1 MNKEK
6 LLKFVRTI
14 QKKTYAKEH
23 MAPLIILEHGILDLM
38 HLLEDKD
45 QDTQQLATRVLTAVY
60 NYNGYYGK
68 PNPNTSFIKT
78 KADSEAINLPFLLD
92 ALGIQDN
99 CKDSFIA
106 FLTAV
111 IVYTVVFRL
120 DDKIIPK
127 ENLVQFYEDLIDKEG
142 LQFIVSDRVVQD
154 LRPGKTALD
163 AMSTTLGGIIHPAIL
178 KAIVGLEQ
186 NVRGNTGAHEV
197 IPTYGYFTKSGIEV
211 LYVTDV
217 LLEQAGFR
225 RKDEE

>member
-14 QKKTYAKEH
+14 QKKTYAKDH

-68 PNPNTSFIKT
+68 PNPETSFIKT
-78 KADSEAINLPFLLD
+78 KADSEAINLPFLLET
-92 ALGIQDN
+92 LGIQDN

-106 FLTAV
+106 FLTAI
-111 IVYTVVFRL
+111 IVYTAVFRL

-127 ENLVQFYEDLIDKEG
+127 ENLIQFYEDLIDKEG
-142 LQFIVSDRVVQD
+142 LQFIVSDRVVKD
-154 LRPGKTALD
+154 LKPGVTALE
-163 AMSTTLGGIIHPAIL
+163 AMSKTIGGIIHPAIINAL
-178 KAIVGLEQ
+178 GSLEQ
-186 NVRGNTGAHEV
+186 NVRNNTKASMV
-197 IPTYGYFTKSGIEV
+197 IPSYGYFTKTGIEI
-211 LYVTDV
+211 LYVTDS

>member
-14 QKKTYAKEH
+14 QKKTYAKDH

-68 PNPNTSFIKT
+68 PNPDTSFIKT
-78 KADSEAINLPFLLD
+78 KADSEAISLPFLLET
-92 ALGIQDN
+92 LGIQDN

-111 IVYTVVFRL
+111 IVYTAVFRL

-127 ENLVQFYEDLIDKEG
+127 ENLIQFYEDLIDKEG
-142 LQFIVSDRVVQD
+142 LQFIVSDRVVKD
-154 LRPGKTALD
+154 LKPGVTALE
-163 AMSTTLGGIIHPAIL
+163 AMSKTIGGIIHPAIINAL
-178 KAIVGLEQ
+178 RSLEQ
-186 NVRGNTGAHEV
+186 NVRNNTKASVV
-197 IPTYGYFTKSGIEV
+197 IPSYGYFTRTGIEI
-211 LYVTDV
+211 LYVTDS

>member
-45 QDTQQLATRVLTAVY
+45 QDTRQLATRVLTAVY

-68 PNPNTSFIKT
+68 PNPETNFIKT

-92 ALGIQDN
+92 ALGIHDN
-99 CKDSFIA
+99 YKDSFIA

-120 DDKIIPK
+120 DNKIIPK

-142 LQFIVSDRVVQD
+142 LQFIVSDRVVKD
-154 LRPGKTALD
+154 LKPGKTALD

-186 NVRGNTGAHEV
+186 NVRENTGAHEV

-225 RKDEE
+225 KRDEE

>member
-68 PNPNTSFIKT
+68 PNPNTSFVKT

-106 FLTAV
+106 FLTA
-111 IVYTVVFRL
+111 IMVYTVVFRL

-142 LQFIVSDRVVQD
+142 LQFIVSDRVVKD
-154 LRPGKTALD
+154 LKPGKTALE
-163 AMSTTLGGIIHPAIL
+163 AMSKTLGGIIHPAIL
-178 KAIVGLEQ
+178 KAIPSLEQ
-186 NVRGNTGAHEV
+186 NVKGNTGANEI
-197 IPTYGYFTKSGIEV
+197 IPAYGYFTKSGIEV
-211 LYVTDV
+211 LYVTNV

-225 RKDEE
+225 KRDEE

>member
-6 LLKFVRTI
+6 LLKFVKTI

-38 HLLEDKD
+38 HLLEDKE
-45 QDTQQLATRVLTAVY
+45 QDTKQLATRVLTAVY

-68 PNPNTSFIKT
+68 PNPDTNFIKT

-106 FLTAV
+106 FLTA
-111 IVYTVVFRL
+111 IMVYTVVFNL
-120 DDKIIPK
+120 DDKVIPK

-142 LQFIVSDRVVQD
+142 LQFIVSDRVVKD
-154 LRPGKTALD
+154 LKPGVTALE
-163 AMSTTLGGIIHPAIL
+163 AMSRTLGGIIHPAIL

>member
-14 QKKTYAKEH
+14 QKKTYAKDH

-45 QDTQQLATRVLTAVY
+45 QDTRQLATRVLTAVY

-68 PNPNTSFIKT
+68 PNPETNFIKT

-111 IVYTVVFRL
+111 ILYTVVFRL

-142 LQFIVSDRVVQD
+142 LQFIVSDRVVKD
-154 LRPGKTALD
+154 LKPGKTALE

>member
-45 QDTQQLATRVLTAVY
+45 QDTRQLATRVLTAVY

-68 PNPNTSFIKT
+68 PNPETNFIKT

-92 ALGIQDN
+92 ALGIHDN

-120 DDKIIPK
+120 DNKIIPK

-142 LQFIVSDRVVQD
+142 LQFIVSDRVVKD
-154 LRPGKTALD
+154 LKPGKTALD

-225 RKDEE
+225 KRDEE

>member
-14 QKKTYAKEH
+14 QKKTYAKDH

-68 PNPNTSFIKT
+68 PNPETSFIKT
-78 KADSEAINLPFLLD
+78 KADSEAINLPFLLET
-92 ALGIQDN
+92 LGIQDN

-111 IVYTVVFRL
+111 IVYTAVFRL

-127 ENLVQFYEDLIDKEG
+127 ENLIQFYEDLIDKEG
-142 LQFIVSDRVVQD
+142 LQFIVSDRVVKD
-154 LRPGKTALD
+154 LKPGVTALE
-163 AMSTTLGGIIHPAIL
+163 AMSKTIGGIIHPAIINAL
-178 KAIVGLEQ
+178 RSLEQ
-186 NVRGNTGAHEV
+186 NVRNNTKASMV
-197 IPTYGYFTKSGIEV
+197 IPSYGYFTKTGIEI
-211 LYVTDV
+211 LYVTND

>member
-14 QKKTYAKEH
+14 QKKTYAKDH

-38 HLLEDKD
+38 HLLEDKE

-68 PNPNTSFIKT
+68 PNPDTSFIKT
-78 KADSEAINLPFLLD
+78 KADSEAINLPFLLET
-92 ALGIQDN
+92 LGIQDN

-111 IVYTVVFRL
+111 IVYTAVFRL

-127 ENLVQFYEDLIDKEG
+127 ENLIQFYEDLIDKEG
-142 LQFIVSDRVVQD
+142 LQFIVSDRVVKD
-154 LRPGKTALD
+154 LKPGVTALE
-163 AMSTTLGGIIHPAIL
+163 AMSKTIGGIIHPAIINAL
-178 KAIVGLEQ
+178 RSLEQ
-186 NVRGNTGAHEV
+186 NVRNNTKASMV
-197 IPTYGYFTKSGIEV
+197 IPSYGYFTKTGIEI
-211 LYVTDV
+211 LYVTDA

>member
-14 QKKTYAKEH
+14 QKKTYAKDH

-45 QDTQQLATRVLTAVY
+45 QDTRQLATRVLTAVY

-68 PNPNTSFIKT
+68 PNPETNLIKT

-127 ENLVQFYEDLIDKEG
+127 ENLIQFYEDLIDKEG
-142 LQFIVSDRVVQD
+142 LQFIVSDRVVKD
-154 LRPGKTALD
+154 LKPGKTALD
-163 AMSTTLGGIIHPAIL
+163 AMSTTLGGIIYPAIL

>member
-14 QKKTYAKEH
+14 QKKTYAKDH

-68 PNPNTSFIKT
+68 PNPDTSFIKT
-78 KADSEAINLPFLLD
+78 KADSEAINLPFLLET
-92 ALGIQDN
+92 LGIQDN

-111 IVYTVVFRL
+111 IVYTAVFRL

-127 ENLVQFYEDLIDKEG
+127 ENLIQFYEDLIDKEG
-142 LQFIVSDRVVQD
+142 LQFIVSDRVVKD
-154 LRPGKTALD
+154 LKPGVTALE
-163 AMSTTLGGIIHPAIL
+163 AMSKTIGGIIHPAIINAL
-178 KAIVGLEQ
+178 RSLEQ
-186 NVRGNTGAHEV
+186 NVRNNTKASVV
-197 IPTYGYFTKSGIEV
+197 IPSYGYFTKTGIEI
-211 LYVTDV
+211 LYVTDS

>member
-14 QKKTYAKEH
+14 QKKTYAKDH

-45 QDTQQLATRVLTAVY
+45 QDTRQLATRVLTAVY

-68 PNPNTSFIKT
+68 PNPETNFIKT

-127 ENLVQFYEDLIDKEG
+127 ENLIQFYEDLIDKEG
-142 LQFIVSDRVVQD
+142 LQFIVSDRVVKD
-154 LRPGKTALD
+154 LKPGKTALD